1 MAVESQFGP
10 LIVLRNGQAAQ
21 TVKPVVLQ
29 VSQGPCTY
37 DEAWIQRLVFNHPE
51 TLPVDEIDGS
61 FGSLVPICMEL
72 ETREAGSLDALFANH
87 LGLLTIAEFKLW
99 RNPEARRE
107 VVGQILDYARV
118 LRRWTYADLQ
128 REVSRRLKKPGANA
142 VFELVKA
149 QHPDLEET
157 PFVDNVSRCLKQG
170 RFLLMVIGDGIRE
183 GAEAIATYVQEH
195 AGLHFTLG
203 LVQTAVYE
211 VGNGERIV
219 QPRVLARTL
228 IVNRSVV
235 ELKSDDM
242 QVLEQAADFEEDM
255 ISDRESFYLSFW
267 SELIKTIKL
276 DDAEQTLAKP
286 QRQGNIFFMLPTK
299 GNMWITAYFLQQASK
314 IGVFLGWSRTSAVAR
329 EICSRLEQE
338 RDAIDRELGISVE
351 WQTDKDG
358 KLTVGAKKDYASLR
372 DPSNRQDELDWFRD
386 AINRFVSVFRPRIAR
401 LWRELSTVSE

>member
-157 PFVDNVSRCLKQG
+157 RFVDNVSRCLKQG